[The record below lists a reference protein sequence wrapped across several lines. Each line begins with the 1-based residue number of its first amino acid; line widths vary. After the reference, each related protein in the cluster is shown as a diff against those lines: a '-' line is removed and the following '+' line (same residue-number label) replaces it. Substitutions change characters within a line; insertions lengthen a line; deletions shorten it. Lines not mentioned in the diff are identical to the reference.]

1 MMEPS
6 MIDLAHVQAEL
17 KGARRARLA
26 VEACGNEIEALVL
39 DMQRHAWQ
47 RLAFIDE
54 SYDPHL
60 FKVAGVKH

>member
-6 MIDLAHVQAEL
+6 MIDLSHVQAEL
-17 KGARRARLA
+17 NGARRARLA
-26 VEACGNEIEALVL
+26 VEASGHEIEALVL
-39 DMQRHAWQ
+39 DMQQHAWQ

-60 FKVAGVKH
+60 FKRPN